1 MSTLTNSRKHRPG
14 GACVSPSVI
23 AFGPTEAGLVAH
35 RHRQADERPLRQ
47 VGAELEHDA
56 ASAQPRPGLAL
67 RDAEGPAELAVGPL
81 RDDPLRERRQ
91 RQRSDQRAVWA
102 VAELDLGDMRLEDRT
117 VHL

>member
-56 ASAQPRPGLAL
+56 ASAHGSL
-67 RDAEGPAELAVGPL
+67 RIRRARRAGRDTVFGKRTSASTVSRLLKEVQKKPVG
-81 RDDPLRERRQ
+81 E
-91 RQRSDQRAVWA
+91 
-102 VAELDLGDMRLEDRT
+102 
-117 VHL
+117 